1 MYSIQSKQ
9 KHSPDFKFERLP
21 QILFTCPDLHSFLAP
36 TRLLPCPG
44 TVGLCTEIGAGWW
57 GVDCGGEVRAWRE
70 GGGAPY
76 ARGRGSTL
84 TGAGGFKV
92 RRSRCEET
100 PPPQG
105 ARQPG
110 GDWWVAQSPLGERG
124 PVGVRG
130 WRSLSRPCG
139 ALRRPSLQRPRGA
152 VSSRRQLSLAAYLR
166 ALRSTTHCRPQ
177 RVSLLRC
184 LCSSTTEC
192 PSQPY

>member
-100 PPPQG
+100 PPP
-105 ARQPG
+105 PG
-110 GDWWVAQSPLGERG
+110 RPTAWRRLVGRPVSPRRTRSCWCPRLALPLAAMRG
-124 PVGVRG
+124 TAP
-130 WRSLSRPCG
+130 PE
-139 ALRRPSLQRPRGA
+139 PSA
-152 VSSRRQLSLAAYLR
+152 SSRGCQFPETAVPCSIFKGPEEHDPLSPAESVPTSMPLQLNYR
-166 ALRSTTHCRPQ
+166 MP
-177 RVSLLRC
+177 
-184 LCSSTTEC
+184 
-192 PSQPY
+192 